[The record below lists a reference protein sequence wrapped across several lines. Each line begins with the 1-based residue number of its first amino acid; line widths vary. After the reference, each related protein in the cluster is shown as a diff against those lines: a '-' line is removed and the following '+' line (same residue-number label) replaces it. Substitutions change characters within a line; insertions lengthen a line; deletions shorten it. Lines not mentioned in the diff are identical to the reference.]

1 MRIGILNSKIIVFVC
16 ILCFGSYFTKGQE
29 ITFKHIGTREG
40 LSQSSV
46 SSIVQDPLGRIWMG
60 TRDGLNLYDGSSI
73 KAFRP
78 IRGDS
83 TSLLGHFI
91 TKIVE
96 DGEYLW
102 VISRSGLSRLHI
114 KTQRFERFP
123 IIGQTSLVRYQGN
136 ILLGTNDGL
145 FDLNIESKSVK
156 KNTKYLAEGFIIQD
170 FYADNLGNLWICTNE
185 GLYLYF
191 QKTNETKRILGVNST
206 NVFIDSKDRVWV
218 GTYNNGVYLLDEY
231 YNIHKHYQSGDSIFN
246 LASNTIRDIEED
258 LSGNIW
264 IGTFLG
270 LSVIYPA
277 DNYAVKNYVHNENDF
292 GSLSHNSILSITKDK
307 QGGMWL
313 GTYFGGVNY
322 YHPEFNIFQTYPKA
336 SEGSKQKKALGFNV
350 IGEIIEADN
359 GDLFIATEGGGIDL
373 YNRNARSFQHFKLN
387 EERGQARMNINVK
400 ALLFMHDDTLLVG
413 THLAGLKKLNVKT
426 GVHKTYLPVLGD
438 SSTIPSNIVEEI
450 IPYKKDLFLLGTKEG
465 VILFNV
471 RTETF
476 SYFISD
482 EIGSVFNKRVNC
494 LLIDRFGVLWIGT
507 MDQGLY
513 AYDPQTQELKTYVS
527 TNDLATI
534 GSNNISY
541 IYEDHFFRLW
551 FGTHGG
557 GLSLFNREGDT
568 FQNFNIDNSDLSSN
582 FIQGIEKS
590 RQGNLW
596 VSTSKG
602 LSLFDL
608 TNQRFYNLSEVNG
621 FPSKEPNHR
630 SIYLTSDGELFVG
643 GIDGLVSFKEEDLFN
658 RTNNFNLIF
667 SSLEVNGQLVT
678 PNDSTQILKHDFAF
692 TDSIKLNP
700 NQQFFTIHF
709 AAGNYV
715 STRQF
720 NYRYRLDDEHDWVNI
735 QHQNSLTFSKLPP
748 GTYNLRVQA
757 MGSGMETVIG
767 EASLFIAIQAPW
779 YRSWYA
785 ILGYCIFLFLAVG
798 TLLRIYKDRIRVVNE
813 LKSEQREK
821 EQLQQLNQAKLTFFT
836 HVSHEFKTPLTI
848 IMGLLETVQEK
859 PFEKGVNTKIKKSL
873 DNVYRL
879 DYLVNELMDFRR
891 LEGGEKK
898 LNLKRYVFNDLLRSV
913 FDLFVETAKQ
923 KSICYEL
930 RLPPEEIYCVFDF
943 RQLEKVYFNLISN
956 AFKFV
961 KDGKGEII
969 VEAWVEN
976 DQVYT
981 SVKDNGIGINQ
992 EDIDKVFDPY
1002 YQVEQTQDD
1011 TFWKGSG
1018 IGLAITKEIVNLH
1031 NGNIKVDSR
1040 VNEYTV
1046 FYVGIPLLNGAEV
1059 PVEETAP
1066 TKKYAEAE
1074 ELKGVA
1080 TMISGD
1086 TTEENE
1092 GEVIL
1097 KKDGQKILIV
1107 EDNKEVQ
1114 RLIVDILGKEYD
1126 LLLCNNAKEGLD
1138 MAFKEPP
1145 ELIISDIMMP
1155 GMPGTEM
1162 CAILKRNIETCHIP
1176 IILLTAKS
1184 SVEAQLEGF
1193 ACGADIY
1200 IPKPFRA
1207 DILKVRVKNVLQ
1219 NRELIQKRFRSDP
1232 NMEVKEVASNS
1243 IDERFLERAKEVVE
1257 ENISN
1262 PEFNVH
1268 DFADAM
1274 NLGKSK
1280 FYTKVKSIT
1289 GQTPNEFILSVRLKK
1304 AAFYM
1309 MGDEDLTISEV
1320 AYSVG
1325 YNDPRYFS
1333 KSFRQFYGVS
1343 PSQYGKT
1350 IKDRMQQTSSGST
1363 DDSKS
1368 DDV

>member
-1 MRIGILNSKIIVFVC
+1 MRIGILNSKFVAFIC
-16 ILCFGSYFTKGQE
+16 VMCFWTSFAHGQE

-73 KAFRP
+73 KTFRP

-114 KTQRFERFP
+114 KSQRFDRFP
-123 IIGQTSLVRYQGN
+123 LEGQNSLIRYQN
-136 ILLGTNDGL
+136 NVLLGTHHGL
-145 FDLNIESKSVK
+145 YDLDVATRSIK
-156 KNTKYLAEGFIIQD
+156 KNTKYLTGEHIIQD
-170 FYADNLGNLWICTNE
+170 FYSDSRGNLWICTNE
-185 GLYLYF
+185 GLYLYA
-191 QKTNETKRILGVNST
+191 QDTDATRRVLGVNST
-206 NVFIDSKDRVWV
+206 KIFIDSKDRIWV
-218 GTYNNGVYLLDEY
+218 GTYNNGVYLLDEDHK
-231 YNIHKHYQSGDSIFN
+231 IDKHYQSGNSAFN

-270 LSVIYPA
+270 LSIIYPA
-277 DNYAVKNYVHNENDF
+277 DSYAVKHYVHDENDPT
-292 GSLSHNSILSITKDK
+292 SLSHNSILSITKDK

-313 GTYFGGVNY
+313 GTYFGGANY
-322 YHPEFNIFQTYPKA
+322 YHPEFNIFRTYPK
-336 SEGSKQKKALGFNV
+336 STEGSKQEKALGFNV

-359 GDLFIATEGGGIDL
+359 GDLFIATEGGGIDQ
-373 YNRNARSFQHFKLN
+373 YNRKSRSFQHFKLN
-387 EERGQARMNINVK
+387 DKAQERTNINVK
-400 ALLFMHDDTLLVG
+400 ALLFADDDTLLVG
-413 THLAGLKKLNVKT
+413 THLAGFKKLNVKT

-438 SSTIPSNIVEEI
+438 SNAIPSNIVEEI
-450 IPYKKDLFLLGTKEG
+450 IPYKKDLYLLGTKEG
-465 VILFNV
+465 VVLFNN
-471 RTETF
+471 RTEAF
-476 SYFISD
+476 SYFIRD
-482 EIGSVFNKRVNC
+482 ETGSIFNKRVNC
-494 LLIDRFGVLWIGT
+494 LLIDRFGVLWVGT

-513 AYDPQTQELKTYVS
+513 AYDPQTKELKTYMS
-527 TNDLATI
+527 TNDLTTI

-541 IYEDHFFRLW
+541 IYEDHYFRLW
-551 FGTHGG
+551 LGTHGG
-557 GLSLFNREGDT
+557 GLSLFNRENDT

-630 SIYLTSDGELFVG
+630 SIYLSSDGELFVG

-658 RTNNFNLIF
+658 RTNSFNLVF
-667 SSLEVNGQLVT
+667 SSLEVNGQRVN

-700 NQQFFTIHF
+700 NQQFFTVHF
-709 AAGNYV
+709 SAGNYV

-720 NYRYRLDDEHDWVNI
+720 NYRYRLGDEHDWVNI

-748 GTYNLRVQA
+748 GTYHLRVQA
-757 MGSGMETVIG
+757 MGSGMETVID
-767 EASLFIAIQAPW
+767 EASLFILIQAPW
-779 YRSWYA
+779 YRRWYA
-785 ILGYCIFLFLAVG
+785 VLGYCVGAVLVVV
-798 TLLRIYKDRIRVVNE
+798 TLLRIYKDRIRVMNE

-821 EQLQQLNQAKLTFFT
+821 EQLQELNHAKLTFFT

-848 IMGLLETVQEK
+848 IMGLLETLREK
-859 PFEKGVNTKIKKSL
+859 PLDKGVYTKIKKSL

-898 LNLKRYVFNDLLRSV
+898 LNLKQYVFNDLLKSV

-923 KSICYEL
+923 KSIGYEL
-930 RLPPEEIYCVFDF
+930 RLPPEEIHCIVDF

-961 KDGKGEII
+961 TDGKGEII

-976 DQVYT
+976 DHIYT
-981 SVKDNGIGINQ
+981 SVKDNGIGIKQ
-992 EDIDKVFDPY
+992 EDLERIFDPY
-1002 YQVEQTQDD
+1002 YQVEQAQDN

-1018 IGLAITKEIVNLH
+1018 IGLAIAKEIVKLH
-1031 NGNIKVDSR
+1031 DGTIEVDSK

-1046 FYVGIPLLNGAEV
+1046 FSIGIPLRYDIEAPIEEAMIAKEHAEV
-1059 PVEETAP
+1059 EDPMEIDS
-1066 TKKYAEAE
+1066 
-1074 ELKGVA
+1074 L
-1080 TMISGD
+1080 D
-1086 TTEENE
+1086 TEGIMENE
-1092 GEVIL
+1092 EEVAFD
-1097 KKDGQKILIV
+1097 KKRQKILIV

-1114 RLIVDILGKEYD
+1114 KLIADILGAEYD
-1126 LLLCNNAKEGLD
+1126 LVLCDNAKEGLD
-1138 MAFKEPP
+1138 AAFKEPP
-1145 ELIISDIMMP
+1145 ALIISDVMMR
-1155 GMPGTEM
+1155 GMLGTEM
-1162 CAILKRNIETCHIP
+1162 CTILKRNIETCHIP

-1193 ACGADIY
+1193 FSGADIY
-1200 IPKPFRA
+1200 IPKPFRT
-1207 DILKVRVKNVLQ
+1207 DILKIRVKNALQ

-1232 NMEVKEVASNS
+1232 SMEVKEVVNNTM
-1243 IDERFLERAKEVVE
+1243 DEHFLERAKEVVE

-1262 PEFNVH
+1262 PEFNVN

-1280 FYTKVKSIT
+1280 FYTKIKSIT

-1309 MGDEDLTISEV
+1309 MAGEDLTISEV
-1320 AYSVG
+1320 AYKVG

-1343 PSQYGKT
+1343 PSQYGKNLKT
-1350 IKDRMQQTSSGST
+1350 NL
-1363 DDSKS
+1363 
-1368 DDV
+1368 